1 MDRRVLTGND
11 PDRLEVELREQ
22 FSGLDVLVWRVPGE
36 EDETTVSAVPAH
48 QVYEFIEEIALKV
61 SRVIDR
67 YASVRVKPDRNER
80 TRVLIIIHSREVGAF
95 VGWHGQTLDAIELIL
110 NAVVSQSVG
119 HRMELSVDIDQY
131 RKKRQSFL
139 DALVKR
145 TVREI
150 ELDHTER
157 PLPNLLPKER
167 RYVHT
172 ALSDHSYLTTE
183 SRGRG
188 SRRTLHI
195 IPRTDLENKEP

>member
-1 MDRRVLTGND
+1 MDRRVLTGSD
-11 PDRLEVELREQ
+11 PDRLEAELREQ
-22 FSGLDVLVWRVPGE
+22 FSGLDVLVWRVQE
-36 EDETTVSAVPAH
+36 EEGETTVSAVPAH

-67 YASVRVKPDRNER
+67 HATVRVKPDRNER
-80 TRVLIIIHSREVGAF
+80 TRVLIIIHSREVGTF
-95 VGWHGQTLDAIELIL
+95 VGWHGQTLDAIELII
-110 NAVVSQSVG
+110 NAVVSNNVG
-119 HRMELSVDIDQY
+119 FRMDLSVDIDQY

-150 ELDHTER
+150 EQDHAER

-172 ALSDHSYLTTE
+172 SLSDHSYLTTE

>member
-1 MDRRVLTGND
+1 MDRRVLTGSD
-11 PDRLEVELREQ
+11 PDRLEAELREQ
-22 FSGLDVLVWRVPGE
+22 FSGLDVLVWRVQGE
-36 EDETTVSAVPAH
+36 DGETSVSAVPAH

-67 YASVRVKPDRNER
+67 YSNVRVKPDRNER

-110 NAVVSQSVG
+110 SAVVSRSVG
-119 HRMELSVDIDQY
+119 FRMDLTVDIDQY

-139 DALVKR
+139 DALVRR

-157 PLPNLLPKER
+157 SLPNLLPKER

-172 ALSDHSYLTTE
+172 TMSEHPYLTTE

-188 SRRTLHI
+188 SRRTI
-195 IPRTDLENKEP
+195 YIVPRTDLENKEP